1 MKVLIAYGTT
11 EGQTGKIVEAIAEQV
26 RGLSHEA
33 VLFDTSSPRSDL
45 EAGTFDRIIVAG
57 SVHEERHQEAVEV
70 FVLVHR
76 ADLNA
81 KPTLFLSVSLAAAFE
96 DKSADAQRYVDM
108 FLERVNW
115 RPATILLVAG
125 AVRHAEYDY
134 YREQILAHV
143 VLEGRDLDAPEDDQ
157 EFTDWDALAKAV
169 EAFMAA

>member
-11 EGQTGKIVEAIAEQV
+11 EGQTGKIVETVAGQI
-26 RGLSHEA
+26 RGLGHEA

-70 FVLVHR
+70 FVLAHR
-76 ADLNA
+76 EVLSA

-96 DKSADAQRYVDM
+96 DKAADAQRYVDM
-108 FLERVNW
+108 FLDRVNW
-115 RPATILLVAG
+115 RPATVLLVAG
-125 AVRHAEYDY
+125 AVRRAEYDY

-143 VLEGRDLDAPEDDQ
+143 VLEGRDLDDPESDQ

-169 EAFMAA
+169 DTFIVA